1 MAGENVEEF
10 LGKNKRGEGG
20 GREVLWAKTRARV
33 EVVQTVRE
41 ILRQGSFFS

>member
-10 LGKNKRGEGG
+10 LGKNKRGGG